1 MRKAIVI
8 LIVLILAGGTA
19 FYFGWVQFRLPPGT
33 VGVIFTKTSGWD
45 SEVIDAGEFSWRWE
59 ALLPTN
65 LTLHMVDI
73 DPVTVGVSSTGNLPS
88 GPLYGGFLE
97 GSPTFEYEVRFDV
110 TYRINPEELPRLLEE
125 GVVEGSDVADWYD
138 SMNDSIEAE
147 ALELVS
153 EAMESVSETSAGER
167 VSLFAESM
175 EERLVGAVPDAE
187 IVSVLP
193 RRISLPDI
201 GLYREARELYLGAM
215 EVRGEAI
222 EEAMA
227 SASTEEVFE
236 EARLATLRRYGEVL
250 SEYPV
255 LLEYFSLGAEEGVD
269 PLNLG
274 RLRPEG
280 AQEE

>member
-33 VGVIFTKTSGWD
+33 VGVVFTKTSGWD

>member
-1 MRKAIVI
+1 MKKAIAI
-8 LIVLILAGGTA
+8 LIFLVLAGGTA

-33 VGVIFTKTSGWD
+33 VGVTFTKTSGWD
-45 SEVIDAGEFSWRWE
+45 SEVIEAGEFTWRWE

-65 LTLHMVDI
+65 FTLHVVDV

-88 GPLYGGFLE
+88 GALYGGLLE

-110 TYRINPEELPRLLEE
+110 TYRIDPEALPRLLEE
-125 GVVEGSDVADWYD
+125 GAIEGSDVSAWYD
-138 SMNDSIEAE
+138 SMNDSIEAQ

-153 EAMESVSETSAGER
+153 EAMESVSDASAGER
-167 VSLFAESM
+167 VSRFAESM
-175 EERLVGAVPDAE
+175 EDRLSGAVPDVE

-215 EVRGEAI
+215 EARREAI

-227 SASTEEVFE
+227 STSTGEVLE
-236 EARLATLRRYGEVL
+236 EARLGTLRRYGEVL

-274 RLRPEG
+274 ELRPEG
-280 AQEE
+280 APPQ

>member
-33 VGVIFTKTSGWD
+33 VGVVFTKTSGWD

-125 GVVEGSDVADWYD
+125 GVVEGSDVAAWYD